1 MKRILALTLALL
13 TLLTLFV
20 ACNDPENTPDGGETP
35 KKLTANVWVLNGTTG
50 FGIAPLIE
58 NAKAGTTALDY
69 KFTVETNAANVQA
82 ALLNGTADIAALPT
96 NAASALY
103 NKAKAQSSENAGFV
117 LLALNTRGVLYLV
130 ANTAK
135 VTAPATLADLAGK
148 TVYCPAQNPAFVT
161 KALLDKAQTAN
172 VTLDSTTYAEPAALR
187 DAVASG
193 LVDYAVLPEP
203 MVTIAISKAK
213 QANAGVTLTA
223 ALDLTAEWKTAF
235 GTDSLVQGCIV
246 ARKAFVDAHPEEVK
260 KFLEEYEASINYVIE
275 NPKEASEKIAASGV
289 FAQAAVAEKAIP
301 KCNLCFITGADM
313 KSAMSAF
320 LAALPVASIGGAMPA
335 DDFYYTAK

>member
-1 MKRILALTLALL
+1 MMKRILLLTLALL
-13 TLLTLFV
+13 MLLPLAASCQKYDDTLAV
-20 ACNDPENTPDGGETP
+20 
-35 KKLTANVWVLNGTTG
+35 NVWVLNGTTG

-58 NAKAGTTALDY
+58 DEKAGNATLNYT
-69 KFTVETNAANVQA
+69 FTVETNAANVQS
-82 ALLNGTADIAALPT
+82 ALINGDADIAALPT

-103 NKAKAQSSENAGFV
+103 NKTGGEVV

-135 VTAPATLADLAGK
+135 ASAPATLSDLVGK
-148 TVYCPAQNPAFVT
+148 TVYVPAQNPAFVT
-161 KALLDKAQTAN
+161 QALLNKAEIEG

-203 MVTIAISKAK
+203 MVTIAVSKAT
-213 QANAGVTLTA
+213 QVNAGITLSV

-235 GTDSLVQGCIV
+235 GSDSLVQGCIV
-246 ARKAFVDAHPEEVK
+246 ARKAFVEEHPEEVK
-260 KFLEEYEASINYVIE
+260 KFLEEYEASIRYVIE
-275 NPKEASEKIAASGV
+275 NPTEASEKIAASGV

-313 KSAMSAF
+313 KAAMSAF
-320 LAALPVASIGGAMPA
+320 LSALPVASIGGALPA
-335 DDFYYTAK
+335 DDFYYNK

>member
-1 MKRILALTLALL
+1 M
-13 TLLTLFV
+13 
-20 ACNDPENTPDGGETP
+20 
-35 KKLTANVWVLNGTTG
+35 
-50 FGIAPLIE
+50 
-58 NAKAGTTALDY
+58 
-69 KFTVETNAANVQA
+69 
-82 ALLNGTADIAALPT
+82 
-96 NAASALY
+96 
-103 NKAKAQSSENAGFV
+103 
-117 LLALNTRGVLYLV
+117 LYLV

-135 VTAPATLADLAGK
+135 GTAPASLADLAGK

-161 KALLDKAQTAN
+161 KALLDKAAVAN

-193 LVDYAVLPEP
+193 LVDYAILPEP

-235 GTDSLVQGCIV
+235 GEDSLVQGCIV
-246 ARKAFVDAHPEEVK
+246 ARKAFVEEHPEEVK
-260 KFLEEYEASINYVIE
+260 KFLEEYETSIQYVID

-301 KCNLCFITGADM
+301 KCNLCFITGAEM
-313 KSAMSAF
+313 KSAMNAF
-320 LAALPVASIGGAMPA
+320 LSALPVASIGGAMPA
-335 DDFYYTAK
+335 DDFYYNK

>member
-1 MKRILALTLALL
+1 MKRILFLALALL
-13 TLLTLFV
+13 MVLPLFAACQKYDGELTV
-20 ACNDPENTPDGGETP
+20 
-35 KKLTANVWVLNGTTG
+35 NVWVLNGTTG

-58 NAKAGTTALDY
+58 DKKADNTALNY
-69 KFTVETNAANVQA
+69 NFTVETNAANVQS
-82 ALLNGTADIAALPT
+82 ALINGDADIAALPT
-96 NAASALY
+96 NAAAALY
-103 NKAKAQSSENAGFV
+103 NKTGGEVV

-135 VTAPATLADLAGK
+135 ASAPTFLAELAGK

-161 KALLDKAQTAN
+161 KALLDKAQIAG

-193 LVDYAVLPEP
+193 LVDFAVLPEP

-223 ALDLTAEWKTAF
+223 ALDLTKEWESAF
-235 GTDSLVQGCIV
+235 GSDSLVQGCIV
-246 ARKAFVDAHPEEVK
+246 ARRAFVEEHPEEVK
-260 KFLEEYEASINYVIE
+260 KFLEEYEASITFVME
-275 NPKEASEKIAASGV
+275 NPADASQKIVNSGV

-301 KCNLCFITGADM
+301 KCNLCFVTGEEM
-313 KSAMSAF
+313 KNAMTAF
-320 LAALPVASIGGAMPA
+320 LSALPLNSIGGALPA
-335 DDFYYTAK
+335 DDFYYSK